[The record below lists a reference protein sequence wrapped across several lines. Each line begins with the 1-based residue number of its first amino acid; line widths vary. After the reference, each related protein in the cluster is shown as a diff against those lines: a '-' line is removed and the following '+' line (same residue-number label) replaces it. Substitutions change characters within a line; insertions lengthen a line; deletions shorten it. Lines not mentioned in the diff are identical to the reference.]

1 MEELIFE
8 LELLLCERFPSMD
21 PLQINEC
28 NAEEVFQLIR
38 DLNAYSERKETPKA
52 AGEDRKTKKRNMV
65 KVMD

>member
-1 MEELIFE
+1 
-8 LELLLCERFPSMD
+8 MD

-38 DLNAYSERKETPKA
+38 DLNAYSERKGTLKA
-52 AGEDRKTKKRNMV
+52 AGEDRRTKKRNMV